1 MRYSPLRHMR
11 QVLIKDKPVQLTF
24 FVTKRCNSRCA
35 FCFYLSEDRREAQE
49 EELSL
54 EEIERFASSMPE
66 LLWLAFSG
74 GEVFLREDI
83 AEIAKIFYTHTKPV
97 IMLLPT
103 NGLLPER
110 IAEKTEEILKHCRRS
125 TVTVKLSMD
134 GIGEGHDALRGVKG
148 NFSKVLETYERLS
161 PLLERYPNFELGI
174 NTVFC
179 SANQD
184 RVEEVFEYVSRMENI
199 KTHTL
204 SLIRGDVDE
213 EMKRVDMERYRELI
227 ERMERELRSGKA
239 KVYRFPGAR
248 LKAAQDIL
256 QRRLIYRTAVEG
268 RRLIPCYA
276 GVLNLVV
283 TERGDVYPCELLNR
297 RMGNLREYGYSMER
311 LLSSREAKRV
321 VEEIESEACHCTHE
335 CYFITNILFNPRL
348 YPALF
353 REYLRLLV

>member
-1 MRYSPLRHMR
+1 MRYSPLRHVR
-11 QVLIKDKPVQLTF
+11 QVFIKDKPVQLTF
-24 FVTKRCNSRCA
+24 FVTRRCNSACR
-35 FCFYLSEDRREAQE
+35 FCFYLNEEKRGVQED
-49 EELSL
+49 ELSL

-83 AEIAKIFYTHTKPV
+83 VEIAKVFYRHTKPV

-103 NGLLPER
+103 NGLLPQR
-110 IAEKTEEILKHCRRS
+110 IAEKTEEILKHCRKS
-125 TVTVKLSMD
+125 TVTVKLSLD
-134 GIGEGHDALRGVKG
+134 GIAEDHDTIRGVRG
-148 NFSKVLETYERLS
+148 NFEKVLETYERLS
-161 PLLERYPNFELGI
+161 PLLDKYPNFELGI

-184 RVEEVFEYVSRMENI
+184 KIEEIFEYVSRMESI

-204 SLIRGDVDE
+204 SLIRGDVSGK
-213 EMKRVDMERYRELI
+213 MKRVDMERYRELI
-227 ERMERELRSGKA
+227 ERMEQELRSGKA

-256 QRRLIYRTAVEG
+256 QRRLIYRTAKEK

-276 GVLNLVV
+276 GKLNLVV
-283 TERGDVYPCELLNR
+283 TETGDVYPCELLEKK
-297 RMGNLREYGYSMER
+297 MGNLREYDYDINK
-311 LLSSREAKRV
+311 LLASQDARRV
-321 VEEIESEACHCTHE
+321 VAEIKSNACCCTHE

-348 YPALF
+348 YPSLLK
-353 REYLRLLV
+353 EYLRLLM